1 MFRVRMGTEVTFGQD
16 QNARCPMG
24 LKLVKSL
31 IYDGKPTLFS
41 DSNHDIF
48 KVRRR

>member
-41 DSNHDIF
+41 DSKHNCL
-48 KVRRR
+48 KVGRT